1 MFMRYSPAIAVL
13 LVLSGCSSG
22 TPFTPTPP
30 PPYTQVGLTVTPTSV
45 EPGQSATLNWST
57 QNATACTAGG
67 ATDGG
72 AWTGSKPTAGSQN
85 VILIAK
91 SLTFTLTCKG
101 SNGTPT
107 QTVTLNEETGPN
119 GCTVTPTVLSK
130 TDRPMSRRRK
140 LTHRAPSF

>member
-1 MFMRYSPAIAVL
+1 MYMRYISAIALL

-22 TPFTPTPP
+22 TPYVQPTNPPFTAVTFSI
-30 PPYTQVGLTVTPTSV
+30 TPTSV
-45 EPGQSATLNWST
+45 EPGQAATLNWNT

-67 ATDGG
+67 ATAGG

-85 VILIAK
+85 VILTAK
-91 SLTFTLTCKG
+91 SLTFTLTCQG
-101 SNGTPT
+101 TNGTPVR
-107 QTVTLNEETGPN
+107 TVILNEAAGPN
-119 GCTVTPTVLSK
+119 GCTVAATLLSK